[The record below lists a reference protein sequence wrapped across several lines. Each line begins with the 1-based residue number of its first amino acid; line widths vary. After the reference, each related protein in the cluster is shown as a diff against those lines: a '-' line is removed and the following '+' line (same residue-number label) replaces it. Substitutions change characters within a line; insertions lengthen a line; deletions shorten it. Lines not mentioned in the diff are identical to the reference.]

1 MIFNKN
7 NIFTS
12 EFSLLAKQ
20 NHKVILIHHLKCGVS
35 LENLDLKC
43 FYKDLNVYQTHL
55 CFCAHYQCHSNLNAK
70 NTQITPTRCTK
81 TSQRHPLLSIII
93 VFNISKIQGTHIM
106 LFILPFHHLIIQ
118 SILLVFLLD
127 ACIGLSNFEPT

>member
-35 LENLDLKC
+35 LENLDPKC

-70 NTQITPTRCTK
+70 NTQITPTRYKNLSMSSSTK
-81 TSQRHPLLSIII
+81 HNYCFQYIKNTRHTHHAIYFAIPSSYNSIY
-93 VFNISKIQGTHIM
+93 
-106 LFILPFHHLIIQ
+106 LICFFVGC
-118 SILLVFLLD
+118 LH
-127 ACIGLSNFEPT
+127 